1 MSASINRRAL
11 LAAGVAAPLLGRVA
25 PARAETRLRLGVL
38 RLASSAPVFLAQDLG
53 YFRDA
58 GLDVELVF
66 FDAAQPVAVAAASGD
81 IDLGVTG
88 LTAGLYNLA
97 GKRALGLIAG
107 QSRETKG
114 FPLEA
119 YLATPAPAGAA
130 LKSLADI
137 RGHSLGITQVGS
149 SFHYAAG
156 LIADKFGFP
165 LSDIRF
171 VPLQSMGNIASA
183 LKGGRVQAAILPA
196 TSAQSAIEGEGARL
210 IGWGSD
216 EVSWQ
221 VGAAFASARTK
232 ASKETIDAFLAAYK
246 HGCATYHDT
255 LVTAVSDNR
264 APLDDATTPLVTMI
278 AKYCN
283 QLPERIARGLS
294 YVDREGALDLA
305 DLSRQIAWYQRQGF
319 VDGGFGFD
327 AVLDGRFVRT

>member
-1 MSASINRRAL
+1 MSVFSRRAV
-11 LAAGVAAPLLGRVA
+11 LAASLAAPALSRAA
-25 PARAETRLRLGVL
+25 PAQGATKLRVGVL

-81 IDLGVTG
+81 IDVGVTG

-130 LKSLADI
+130 IQSLRDI
-137 RGHSLGITQVGS
+137 RGRSLGITQIGS

-156 LIADKFGFP
+156 LIADKYAFP
-165 LSDIRF
+165 LSELRF
-171 VPLQSMGNIASA
+171 VPLQSMGNIATA
-183 LKGGRVQAAILPA
+183 LKGGRVEAAILPA

-216 EVSWQ
+216 EVAWQ
-221 VGAAFASARTK
+221 VGAAFASART
-232 ASKETIDAFLAAYK
+232 AAPKETIDAFLAAYK
-246 HGCATYHDT
+246 RGCATYHDT
-255 LVTAVSDNR
+255 LVTAVSDNQVR
-264 APLDDATTPLVTMI
+264 ADDKTAPLVAVI
-278 AKYCN
+278 AKHCN
-283 QLPERIARGLS
+283 QPPERIARGLS
-294 YVDREGALDLA
+294 FVDREGALDLA
-305 DLSRQIAWYQRQGF
+305 DVARQIAWYQRQGF
-319 VDGGFGFD
+319 VDGGFGLD
-327 AVLDGRFVRT
+327 AIIDRRFVRA